1 MAGNGSSARQ
11 DGVNEQTSLLSAPE
25 GLDGRHLGADTFDNF
40 VSRSLSIT
48 RGLGIELESQET
60 ALLRGP
66 RRDGS
71 VRKAPRASS
80 RPSTLRRKK
89 PHASSFSGQEDIDE
103 EGGSEVDE
111 PTSPCVADVSVSTFR
126 LIFGGVLTAQFVAD
140 FDGTILGSSP
150 PVVTSYFHSSILAR
164 ALDLVPIEVRG
175 AYRAYLSL
183 VSGAG
188 SALGA
193 STGGAIA
200 DSLGWRWEFGA
211 QVPLLAVAL
220 CIAYL
225 NVPRKLGRAESPA
238 TKSVWAA
245 KGVCDYQ
252 ASALPTTSIAFVILG
267 LASRY

>member
-11 DGVNEQTSLLSAPE
+11 DGVNEQTSLLSALE
-25 GLDGRHLGADTFDNF
+25 GLDGHLGADTFDNF

-150 PVVTSYFHSSILAR
+150 PVVTSYFHSSNSASRPSTAFLLTSSSFQPLFGR
-164 ALDLVPIEVRG
+164 LSDTIERKPP
-175 AYRAYLSL
+175 YMRSMTLL
-183 VSGAG
+183 
-188 SALGA
+188 
-193 STGGAIA
+193 
-200 DSLGWRWEFGA
+200 
-211 QVPLLAVAL
+211 LLATVWCAL
-220 CIAYL
+220 A
-225 NVPRKLGRAESPA
+225 
-238 TKSVWAA
+238 
-245 KGVCDYQ
+245 
-252 ASALPTTSIAFVILG
+252 
-267 LASRY
+267 